1 MSFLSITHNNQTV
14 FATSQIPFQLQAIH
28 PDNQLNANDYDDL
41 LITPNTSQDLS
52 FVVQNSDN
60 SARTFVVEANN
71 ATTSDG
77 IAVTYDEHERNNLL
91 SPMFSDLIA
100 NRKQKITVPAN
111 TSQTVTFN
119 LKYPSQQFD
128 GVILGGI
135 TVYLDDSDTQ
145 NKQSDNGSFAI
156 TNRFTYSNAV
166 QLRTSKEITA
176 VPKLIANKAEMTT
189 SNAYPYVKVNLSNSA
204 RAIIKQMSTEN
215 TIQDSSGKIV
225 ESYKTTNG
233 QVAPNSDFN
242 LAIPLTNGAL
252 PAGKYHAIGTATSG
266 NQSWT
271 WNQEF
276 EVTNDNSKSVDHES
290 IIKPKVNYWLYLS
303 LLLLLLIIVLIIV
316 IIFLII
322 KNRKKEDK
330 NNEKIN

>member
-135 TVYLDDSDTQ
+135 TV
-145 NKQSDNGSFAI
+145 I
-156 TNRFTYSNAV
+156 
-166 QLRTSKEITA
+166 
-176 VPKLIANKAEMTT
+176 
-189 SNAYPYVKVNLSNSA
+189 
-204 RAIIKQMSTEN
+204 
-215 TIQDSSGKIV
+215 
-225 ESYKTTNG
+225 
-233 QVAPNSDFN
+233 
-242 LAIPLTNGAL
+242 
-252 PAGKYHAIGTATSG
+252 
-266 NQSWT
+266 
-271 WNQEF
+271 
-276 EVTNDNSKSVDHES
+276 
-290 IIKPKVNYWLYLS
+290 
-303 LLLLLLIIVLIIV
+303 
-316 IIFLII
+316 
-322 KNRKKEDK
+322 
-330 NNEKIN
+330 